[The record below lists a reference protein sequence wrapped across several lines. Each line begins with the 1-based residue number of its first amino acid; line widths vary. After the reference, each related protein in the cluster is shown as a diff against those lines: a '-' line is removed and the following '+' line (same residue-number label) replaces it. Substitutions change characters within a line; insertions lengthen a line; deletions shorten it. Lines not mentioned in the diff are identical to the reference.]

1 MLRPGNF
8 PKSRLVHWRSIC
20 YSVTRTWASPISHH
34 NITGMKKNTSKSAAK
49 SPAPETK
56 VAPVRAKVGV
66 AARKTVPALKPA
78 KPVAKKKSAAAPA
91 VKVVAAKPVVA
102 TITAQI
108 DIGFG
113 NALYVR
119 GEGAGLS
126 WDQGLL
132 MNCVSNSEW
141 QCVLGES
148 ARPIVFKFL
157 VNDLSWS
164 TGEDFTVAAGTN
176 VTLSPTF

>member
-1 MLRPGNF
+1 
-8 PKSRLVHWRSIC
+8 
-20 YSVTRTWASPISHH
+20 
-34 NITGMKKNTSKSAAK
+34 MKKTTSKPAAK
-49 SPAPETK
+49 SPAPATK
-56 VAPVRAKVGV
+56 AAPVAKSAVKAPAPAAKAKPAPVV
-66 AARKTVPALKPA
+66 AKAAPAAKPA
-78 KPVAKKKSAAAPA
+78 KPAAKKKIAASAAPTAVPA
-91 VKVVAAKPVVA
+91 VKPVASKPVVT

-132 MNCVSNSEW
+132 MTCVNDSQW
-141 QCVLGES
+141 QVALGES
-148 ARPIVFKFL
+148 SRAIVFKFL

-164 TGEDFTVAAGTN
+164 AGEDYTVAAGSSL
-176 VTLSPTF
+176 TLVPTF

>member
-1 MLRPGNF
+1 M
-8 PKSRLVHWRSIC
+8 
-20 YSVTRTWASPISHH
+20 
-34 NITGMKKNTSKSAAK
+34 
-49 SPAPETK
+49 K
-56 VAPVRAKVGV
+56 VAPVSVKAAV
-66 AARKTVPALKPA
+66 AAPKAAPSSNRA
-78 KPVAKKKSAAAPA
+78 KPVAKKKSAGRTAAPA
-91 VKVVAAKPVVA
+91 VKTVATKPVVS

-126 WDQGLL
+126 WDKGLL
-132 MNCVSNSEW
+132 MNCVSDSEW

-164 TGEDFTVAAGTN
+164 TGEDFSVGSGTKVALT
-176 VTLSPTF
+176 PTF